1 MIRKVAK
8 EKARL
13 GGKFTAWCFDKN
25 GNLKWKDVIENLVV
39 LNGLNHLLDIL
50 FVSAT
55 SQIDPWYVGLV
66 NGPGSGTTFAAADTL
81 ASHAGW
87 TENANYTGDRKEFVD
102 VRSDQT
108 VSNSASKASFAINA
122 DSQTIAGAF
131 LCSAATGTSG
141 TLLCAGDFTGGDKPA
156 DDGDTLE
163 VQYDF
168 SASSS

>member
-1 MIRKVAK
+1 MDGVK
-8 EKARL
+8 L
-13 GGKFTAWCFDKN
+13 GGKFEIKCFDKT
-25 GNLKWKDVIENLVV
+25 GKLKWKDTAKNIVV
-39 LNGLNHLLDIL
+39 NVGLYHILDIL

-66 NGPGSGTTFAAADTL
+66 DDTPSFAAGDTL

-102 VRSDQT
+102 VRSGAS
-108 VSNSASKASFAINA
+108 VGNSASKASFSIDT

-131 LCSAATGTSG
+131 LCSAASGTSG
-141 TLLCAGDFTGGDKPA
+141 TLLCEAPFTGGDKSV

-163 VQYDF
+163 VTYTFTAADDG
-168 SASSS
+168 A